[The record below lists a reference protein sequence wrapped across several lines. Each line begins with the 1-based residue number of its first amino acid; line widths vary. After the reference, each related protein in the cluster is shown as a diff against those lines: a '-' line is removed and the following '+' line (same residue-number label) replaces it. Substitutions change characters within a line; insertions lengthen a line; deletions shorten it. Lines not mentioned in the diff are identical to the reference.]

1 MSAEGYNPVT
11 ALYAEITLIIV
22 SLNQPV
28 KSLGKRHK
36 TAENNTPNIFTRK
49 TEKNQ
54 GFFRQNVKI
63 ASKIF
68 ALLQNRLNSGIL
80 KFMYGHQELMTCT
93 IINI

>member
-36 TAENNTPNIFTRK
+36 TAENNTPNIILLRK

-63 ASKIF
+63 ASKNFCVI
-68 ALLQNRLNSGIL
+68 A
-80 KFMYGHQELMTCT
+80 KPTK
-93 IINI
+93 